1 MAPGRSVLVT
11 GATGYVGGRLV
22 PLLVEAGHRVRVA
35 ARQPDQLRDRPWF
48 ADVDAARA
56 DVFDTD
62 SLRAALDGIEVA
74 YYLVHSIGQSS
85 GDFERSDRTAA
96 ENFAA
101 AADDCGVGRIVYLGG
116 LAPEGEVLSPHL
128 RSRQEVGR
136 IFLDSTTPAVVLQ
149 AGVIIGSGSASFE
162 MLRYLTERLPVMVAP
177 RWVRTRVQPIAIR
190 DALYYLVAGA
200 DIAPG
205 VNRAFDIGGPDVL
218 TYAEMM
224 RRYAVVAGLPGRRI
238 ITVPVLSPHLS
249 SLWIG
254 LVTPVPGGLARPLVE
269 SLRNTVVCDEHD
281 IAEHVPDPP
290 SGLLSFEESVELA
303 LTRTQA
309 GQVATR
315 WTGATAEGAPS
326 DPLPTDPDWSGGDI
340 YLDER
345 STAVRAAP
353 DVVWSV
359 VRVIGGAVGWYSW
372 PLAWRVRGW
381 IDRLGGGPGLR
392 RGRRDAV
399 DLRVGDAV
407 DFWRVESLVP
417 GSLLRLRAEMRLPGR
432 AWLEFSIEGA
442 AGGARLHQ
450 RAVFYP
456 RGLLGRLYWWAV
468 LPFHGVVFGGMLRN
482 IARAAERRS
491 RSQ

>member
-1 MAPGRSVLVT
+1 MSPGRSVLVT

-35 ARQPDQLRDRPWF
+35 ARQPDQLRDRPWYPEVE
-48 ADVDAARA
+48 ACRA
-56 DVFDTD
+56 DMFDAG
-62 SLRAALDGIEVA
+62 SLRAAVDGIEVA
-74 YYLVHSIGQSS
+74 YYLVHSIGGS

-101 AADDCGVGRIVYLGG
+101 AAAASGASRIVYLGG
-116 LAPEGEVLSPHL
+116 LAPKAEVLSPHL

-136 IFLDSTTPAVVLQ
+136 ILLDGSVPAVVLQ

-190 DALYYLVAGA
+190 DALHYLVAGA
-200 DIAPG
+200 EMAPG
-205 VNRAFDIGGPDVL
+205 VNRAFDVGGPDVL
-218 TYAEMM
+218 TYADMM
-224 RRYAVVAGLPGRRI
+224 RRYAAVAGLPRRRI
-238 ITVPVLSPHLS
+238 VTVPVLSPQLS

-281 IAEHVPDPP
+281 IAEYVPDPAP
-290 SGLLSFEESVELA
+290 GLLSFEESVELA
-303 LTRTQA
+303 LARTQA
-309 GQVATR
+309 GEVVTR
-315 WTGATAEGAPS
+315 WTGAAVDGAPS
-326 DPLPTDPDWSGGDI
+326 DPLPTDPAWSGGDI
-340 YLDER
+340 YVDER
-345 STAVRAAP
+345 SIAVGAPP
-353 DVVWSV
+353 DVMWSV
-359 VRVIGGAVGWYSW
+359 VKIIGGGVGWYSW

-381 IDRLGGGPGLR
+381 IDRLSGGPGLR

-432 AWLEFSIEGA
+432 AWLEFSIDAEG
-442 AGGARLHQ
+442 GGATLHQ

-456 RGLLGRLYWWAV
+456 NGLLGRLYWWAV

-482 IARAAERRS
+482 LARAAERRA
-491 RSQ
+491 RSQH